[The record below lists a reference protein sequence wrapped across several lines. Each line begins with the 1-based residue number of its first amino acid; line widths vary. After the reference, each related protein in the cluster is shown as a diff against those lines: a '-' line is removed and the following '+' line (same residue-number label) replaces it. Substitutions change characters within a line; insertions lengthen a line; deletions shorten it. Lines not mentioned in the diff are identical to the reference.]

1 MKEKVQFTNLSSKGS
16 NDDLE
21 EMDSHPQHVVKREV
35 KIAPKDPEA
44 PDRPSWDNKWDFLMA
59 CLSYA
64 VGLGTLWRFPYLVY
78 RHGGGAFLIPYTIM
92 NLIAGIPLFLM
103 EMSIGQF
110 SSSGVVRVW
119 RLSPLFRGIGYAM
132 VCVSAILA
140 PYYNLIIAWSLV
152 YLFSSFTSELPWA
165 TCNNFWNTI
174 NCSLHHQETNDLLR
188 TNCTSIGGA
197 FKSGICSI
205 PTENFFGNFSS
216 NCTSMGGTFEKDIC
230 SIVMSNVT
238 VKSPGD
244 EFFHNGVLD
253 MTEGLEVIG
262 GLRWKLVLALL
273 GAWTITFLVISK
285 GIQSSGKVAYFTAV
299 FPYLVLVILLIRGC
313 TLEGYEIG
321 LKFYL
326 QPVWSKLRD
335 PQVWGDAAVQVT
347 FSLSC
352 GFGGVLTLSSYN
364 KFKNNCIKDTWFIC
378 VVTYLTAIFSG
389 FVIFSVLGFM
399 SHKMN
404 RPIEEV
410 ASQGAGLAFVIYPE
424 AIAAMPVAPLWSI
437 LFFTMILTLGIGSQI
452 AIVTTVI
459 STIVDSSPLLLNRRL
474 PCTAALCGFAFLI
487 GLPLCSGAGMYILQ
501 LLDNYVATWSIV
513 IICIMECIVVCVFYG
528 ADRLMDDIKF
538 MTGTRP
544 GAVWKFCWMF
554 ISPLTLMFIL
564 ISMFVQHAKGKG
576 SSYAGYAYPKWAD
589 SLGLFISF
597 GSVMLIPIFAV
608 AQILQGEGSLRYR
621 LTRLVRPSN
630 DWGPAR
636 AEDSAD
642 YKRQFGTRGN
652 LPLNPS
658 VVSQTPMLQN
668 VINEEFMDSPLP
680 SELDLEALN
689 REANKQSGP
698 IGITLTVPAV

>member
-1 MKEKVQFTNLSSKGS
+1 MIKEKVQFTNLTTQGS
-16 NDDLE
+16 DGDLE
-21 EMDSHPQHVVKREV
+21 EMDSQPQHVVKTKVTVEV
-35 KIAPKDPEA
+35 SKDPESA
-44 PDRPSWDNKWDFLMA
+44 DVERPSWDNKWDFLMA

-119 RLSPLFRGIGYAM
+119 RLSPLFKGIGYAM
-132 VCVSAILA
+132 VCVSGILA

-165 TCNNFWNTI
+165 SCNNYWNSN
-174 NCSLHHQETNDLLR
+174 NCSHLHQEMVDMAKQ
-188 TNCTSIGGA
+188 NCTLDGGI
-197 FKSGICSI
+197 FKAGNCQY
-205 PTENFFGNFSS
+205 TEGNQ
-216 NCTSMGGTFEKDIC
+216 TYEHQIYDID
-230 SIVMSNVT
+230 IA
-238 VKSPGD
+238 SPGN
-244 EFFHNGVLD
+244 EYFHNGVLD
-253 MTEGLEVIG
+253 ITEGLEVMG
-262 GLRWKLVLALL
+262 GLRWKLVLALF
-273 GAWTITFLVISK
+273 GAWLITFLVISK

-299 FPYLVLVILLIRGC
+299 FPYLVLVILLIRGL
-313 TLEGYEIG
+313 TLPGYEIG

-326 QPVWSKLRD
+326 QPVWSKLKD

-352 GFGGVLTLSSYN
+352 GFGGVLTLASYN
-364 KFKNNCIKDTWFIC
+364 KFKNNCVKDTWFIC

-399 SHKMN
+399 SFKLN
-404 RPIEEV
+404 KPIEEV
-410 ASQGAGLAFVIYPE
+410 ASQGAGLAFIIYPE

-459 STIVDSSPLLLNRRL
+459 STIVDSSPKLLNRRL
-474 PCTAALCGFAFLI
+474 QCTAALCIFAFLI

-513 IICIMECIVVCVFYG
+513 IICIMECLVISFVYG
-528 ADRLMDDIKF
+528 PDRLLKEIEF
-538 MTGTRP
+538 MTGSRP
-544 GAVWKFCWMF
+544 SIVWKYCWIM
-554 ISPLTLMFIL
+554 ISPLTLLFIL
-564 ISMFVQHAKGKG
+564 ISMFVRHAKGKG
-576 SSYAGYAYPKWAD
+576 SSYDSYEYPKWAD

-597 GSVMLIPIFAV
+597 LSVMFIPIAAV
-608 AQILQGEGSLRYR
+608 AQIIMGEGSLRRR
-621 LTRLVRPSN
+621 LSALLCESN

-636 AEDSAD
+636 AADSD
-642 YKRQFGTRGN
+642 EYKRSFGRGGK
-652 LPLNPS
+652 LPFNPS
-658 VVSQTPMLQN
+658 VVSTTPMLQN
-668 VINEEFMDSPLP
+668 VINEEFNDSPLP
-680 SELDLEALN
+680 SELDLAAIN
-689 REANKQSGP
+689 RETSKLSGQTGNTLAVP
-698 IGITLTVPAV
+698 IV

>member
-1 MKEKVQFTNLSSKGS
+1 MKEKVQFTNLPSKGS

-21 EMDSHPQHVVKREV
+21 EMDSQPQHVVKREV
-35 KIAPKDPEA
+35 EMDIGKKDPEN
-44 PDRPSWDNKWDFLMA
+44 PGVERQSWDNKWDFLMA

-78 RHGGGAFLIPYTIM
+78 RHGGGAFLIPYTVM

-110 SSSGVVRVW
+110 SSSGVVKVW
-119 RLSPLFRGIGYAM
+119 RLSPLFQGIGYAM

-152 YLFSSFTSELPWA
+152 YLFSSFTTTLPWA
-165 TCNNFWNTI
+165 SCNNFWNSP
-174 NCSLHHQETNDLLR
+174 NCSHLHQDMVNAAKSNCTND
-188 TNCTSIGGA
+188 GGD
-197 FKSGICSI
+197 FKSGNCLFKISENI
-205 PTENFFGNFSS
+205 TEVHEYYNI
-216 NCTSMGGTFEKDIC
+216 TLE
-230 SIVMSNVT
+230 
-238 VKSPGD
+238 SPGD
-244 EFFHNGVLD
+244 EYFHRGVLD
-253 MTEGLEVIG
+253 ITEGLEVMG
-262 GLRWKLVLALL
+262 GLRWKLVLALF
-273 GAWTITFLVISK
+273 GAWLITFCVISK

-326 QPVWSKLRD
+326 LPVWSKLKD

-352 GFGGVLTLSSYN
+352 GFGGVLTLASYN

-399 SHKMN
+399 SHKLN
-404 RPIEEV
+404 KPIDEV
-410 ASQGAGLAFVIYPE
+410 ASQGAGLAFIIYPE

-459 STIVDSSPLLLNRRL
+459 STIVDSSPVLLNRRL
-474 PCTAALCGFAFLI
+474 QCTAALCIFAFLI

-513 IICIMECIVVCVFYG
+513 IICILECLVITWVYG
-528 ADRLMDDIKF
+528 ADRLLNDIEF

-544 GAVWKFCWMF
+544 AAVWKYCWIMW
-554 ISPLTLMFIL
+554 SPLTLGFVL
-564 ISMFVQHAKGKG
+564 ISMFVQHARGKG
-576 SSYAGYAYPKWAD
+576 SSYDSYEYPKWAD

-597 GSVMLIPIFAV
+597 ASVMLIPIFAV
-608 AQILQGEGSLRYR
+608 AQVIRGEGSLRHR
-621 LTRLVRPSN
+621 VSNLLRPTS

-636 AEDSAD
+636 AEDSAN
-642 YKRQFGTRGN
+642 YKQDFGNKGK
-652 LPLNPS
+652 LPFNPS
-658 VVSQTPMLQN
+658 VVSTTPMLQN
-668 VINEEFMDSPLP
+668 VVNEEFLDSPLP
-680 SELDLEALN
+680 SELDLATMN
-689 REANKQSGP
+689 REASRESGST
-698 IGITLTVPAV
+698 GNTLAVPTV

>member
-1 MKEKVQFTNLSSKGS
+1 MMKEKVQFTNLTTKGS
-16 NDDLE
+16 NDDME
-21 EMDSHPQHVVKREV
+21 EMDSQPHHAVKKAVTMEV
-35 KIAPKDPEA
+35 TKDIEFA
-44 PDRPSWDNKWDFLMA
+44 EVERPSWDNKWDFLMA

-119 RLSPLFRGIGYAM
+119 RLCPLFKGIGYAM

-152 YLFSSFTSELPWA
+152 YLFSSFTTTLPWA
-165 TCNNFWNTI
+165 SCNNYWNSP
-174 NCSLHHQETNDLLR
+174 NCSHLHQDMVDMAQA
-188 TNCTSIGGA
+188 NCTSDGGI
-197 FKSGICSI
+197 FKSGNCAY
-205 PTENFFGNFSS
+205 TEGNITT
-216 NCTSMGGTFEKDIC
+216 NVEMYN
-230 SIVMSNVT
+230 IVME
-238 VKSPGD
+238 SPGD
-244 EFFHNGVLD
+244 EYFHRGVLEI
-253 MTEGLEVIG
+253 TEGLEVMG
-262 GLRWKLVLALL
+262 GLRWKLVLALF
-273 GAWTITFLVISK
+273 GAWLITFLVISK

-299 FPYLVLVILLIRGC
+299 FPYLVLVILLIRGL
-313 TLEGYEIG
+313 TLPGYEIG
-321 LKFYL
+321 LRFYL
-326 QPVWSKLRD
+326 QPVWSKLKD

-399 SHKMN
+399 SFKLN
-404 RPIEEV
+404 KPIEEV
-410 ASQGAGLAFVIYPE
+410 ASQGAGLAFIIYPE
-424 AIAAMPVAPLWSI
+424 AIAAMPIAPLWSI
-437 LFFTMILTLGIGSQI
+437 LFFTMILTLGVGSQI

-459 STIVDSSPLLLNRRL
+459 STIVDSSPKLLNRRL
-474 PCTAALCGFAFLI
+474 QCTAALCIFAFLI

-513 IICIMECIVVCVFYG
+513 IICIMECVVITFVYG
-528 ADRLMDDIKF
+528 PDRLLNDIQF

-544 GAVWKFCWMF
+544 GVVWKYCWIMV
-554 ISPLTLMFIL
+554 SPLTLIFIL
-564 ISMFVQHAKGKG
+564 ISMFVRHARGKG
-576 SSYAGYAYPKWAD
+576 SSYDSYEYPKWAD

-597 GSVMLIPIFAV
+597 ASVMLIPIFAV
-608 AQILQGEGSLRYR
+608 AQVIQGEGSFRHRVANLLRP
-621 LTRLVRPSN
+621 TN

-636 AEDSAD
+636 AADSAD
-642 YKRQFGTRGN
+642 YKQTFGGRGK
-652 LPLNPS
+652 LPFNPS
-658 VVSQTPMLQN
+658 VVSTTPMLQN
-668 VINEEFMDSPLP
+668 VINEEFLDSPLP
-680 SELDLEALN
+680 SELDLASMN
-689 REANKQSGP
+689 RDANNESGP
-698 IGITLTVPAV
+698 TGNTLAVPTV